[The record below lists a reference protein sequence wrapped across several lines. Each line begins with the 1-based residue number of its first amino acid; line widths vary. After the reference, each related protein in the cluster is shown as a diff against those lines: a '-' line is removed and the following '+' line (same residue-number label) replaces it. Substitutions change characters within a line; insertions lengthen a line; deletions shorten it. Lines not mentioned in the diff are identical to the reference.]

1 MNLLLGSVVSV
12 VLLTMLTGLVLKA
25 SARQIDEA
33 DKPKVVRRVAR
44 NWIAVGAKQY
54 ERGFYQQAEKSL
66 LFAQEYEEYLSS
78 DEREKLDRLLERT
91 REVVAQRKVVFEQI
105 HSAYELIKQG
115 RLREARLFLESSRDS
130 EFLNEEE
137 IGQITEGLRRINERL
152 NEQRMQIDELY
163 RRSMEFYNAGD
174 FEKARAGIAQIDGIL
189 AQLCDPAA
197 PAEAEAVEQP
207 AEAAVEVT
215 EKELVDVAT
224 EAIQE
229 TEPGVPAE
237 PNEQTKPVVE
247 TEPAETIEPVAK
259 AEPVTVGQP
268 AEPAVVEST
277 ESKAAA
283 EDSSRKKADRRRN
296 LVRRYTEVVVN
307 DAIMK
312 AQNSL
317 SQGELAEALKM
328 VETAD
333 RVVKTN
339 QVDLGEELFSEYEI
353 MLKRLTKEIVEQ
365 QSEGSR

>member
-1 MNLLLGSVVSV
+1 
-12 VLLTMLTGLVLKA
+12 
-25 SARQIDEA
+25 
-33 DKPKVVRRVAR
+33 
-44 NWIAVGAKQY
+44 
-54 ERGFYQQAEKSL
+54 
-66 LFAQEYEEYLSS
+66 
-78 DEREKLDRLLERT
+78 
-91 REVVAQRKVVFEQI
+91 VVFEQI

-307 DAIMK
+307 DAIMT